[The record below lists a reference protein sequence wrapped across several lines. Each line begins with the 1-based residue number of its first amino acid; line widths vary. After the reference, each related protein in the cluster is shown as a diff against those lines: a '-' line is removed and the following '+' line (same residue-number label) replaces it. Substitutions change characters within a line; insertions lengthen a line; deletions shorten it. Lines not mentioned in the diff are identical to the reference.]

1 VLQLQNYIKIIRR
14 IQSKGDNLI
23 DITLRKELKEKFII
37 DLNPSEKLFFLK
49 KAKEAITLKGYQ
61 ACEDLFHYCYF
72 LTVRERLS
80 CITTQRHE
88 GYLRFLLVEGTKD
101 AEQAVKVYEERLEKK
116 KLRRPDTKGNR
127 FLEYLSE

>member
-1 VLQLQNYIKIIRR
+1 LT
-14 IQSKGDNLI
+14 
-23 DITLRKELKEKFII
+23 DIPLRKELKEKFII
-37 DLNPSEKLFFLK
+37 DLNLSEKLFFLK

-80 CITTQRHE
+80 CICTQRHE

-101 AEQAVKVYEERLEKK
+101 AGQAVKVYEERLEKK
-116 KLRRPDTKGNR
+116 KLRKPDTKGYR
-127 FLEYLSE
+127 FLEYFSE